1 MVSYQ
6 QGSPNWREWKY
17 FIFRAVV
24 LLGDVFLIASAY
36 LSAYA
41 IRFHGDIF
49 LSVFPVEKGI
59 PSIKIYFTAAPVVLF
74 MWVLALL
81 WVGTYKRLNLG
92 ALDEIFRLIQGSFI
106 GTFLAMSAMF
116 LYRDYSYSRLVFVMG
131 GVLSLLLIYGW
142 RQFLKG
148 GYLFWI
154 RRNRIPHRVLILG
167 NGYLSTALK
176 KILDR
181 QGDRAVLRLNIFNP
195 EAVQK
200 TIVRSRIK
208 EVLVAHPNFNHQD
221 SVELSNFCDQRGV
234 KFRLLPDILE
244 IRMGQV
250 VIDESLGIPT
260 FQLKPLS
267 LHGSAFVIKRLMD
280 VFLSSLFIGIY
291 FIPLGLVALL
301 IKRTSDGPIFY
312 RQNRLGYGGR
322 VFKFLKFRTMIH
334 EADKLLEKL
343 KEKSDRPGPVFKMKN
358 DPRVTGIGKFLR
370 RLSID
375 EIPQLINVL
384 KGEMSLVGPRPQ
396 VLWETQNYDEA
407 AKKRL
412 NVLPGITGLWQVSGR
427 AELTFH
433 EMIELDIYYIEH
445 WSPGLDLKII
455 LKTIPAVLFG
465 HGAY

>member
-1 MVSYQ
+1 MTSYH
-6 QGSPNWREWKY
+6 QGLPNWRELKN
-17 FIFRAVV
+17 FTLRAVV
-24 LLGDVFLIASAY
+24 LVGDVFFIGSAY
-36 LSAYA
+36 LSAYM
-41 IRFHGDIF
+41 IRFHGDFLLSIF
-49 LSVFPVEKGI
+49 PADKGI

-74 MWVLALL
+74 MWVLALF
-81 WVGTYKRLNLG
+81 WVGAYKRLNLG
-92 ALDEIFRLIQGSFI
+92 ALDEVFRLIQGSFV

-116 LYRDYSYSRLVFVMG
+116 LYRDYSYSRLVFGMG
-131 GVLSLLLIYGW
+131 GGLSLFLIYGW
-142 RQFLKG
+142 RQFLKV

-154 RRNRIPHRVLILG
+154 RRNRIPHRVLVLG

-181 QGDRAVLRLNIFNP
+181 QGDRAVLRLNVFNP
-195 EAVQK
+195 EAIQK

-208 EVLVAHPNFNHQD
+208 EVLVAQPNFNHQA
-221 SVELSNFCDQRGV
+221 SVELANFCDQRGV

-250 VIDESLGIPT
+250 VIDDSLGVPT
-260 FQLKPLS
+260 FQLKPIS
-267 LHGSAFVIKRLMD
+267 LHGSAFVIKRFMD
-280 VFLSSLFIGIY
+280 VFLSTFFIGIF
-291 FIPLGLVALL
+291 FIPLSLVALL
-301 IKRTSDGPIFY
+301 IKWSSKGPVFY
-312 RQNRLGYGGR
+312 RQDRLGYGGR
-322 VFKFLKFRTMIH
+322 EFEFLKFRTMVL

-358 DPRVTGIGKFLR
+358 DPRVTGIGKILR

-396 VLWETQNYDEA
+396 VLWETRNYDEA

-427 AELTFH
+427 AELTFN

-455 LKTIPAVLFG
+455 IKTIPAILFG